1 MSKLGTITRRSFLGL
16 AALAAGGIAV
26 GYYFYRKPFPNPLED
41 DLAEGEASFSPFVK
55 VAADDTITIIVPRA
69 EMGQGVTTTLAALV
83 AEELDVTLDAIV
95 VEHGPAAA
103 AYANIAML
111 SEAVPFPRFDQ
122 STLAELARGGMAVLG
137 KFLAV
142 QGTGGSS
149 STVDAYEKMRMAG
162 AAARETLKAAAAAR
176 LGVAVETLRT
186 EDGRVIAGAS
196 GDSLSYG
203 ELATAAAGLPAPA
216 DIPLRPQSAWKLLG
230 RSLPRTD
237 MLAKVTGAP
246 IFGVDVTLPDM
257 VFATVRMNPHLGG
270 KMLSMDVSTAE
281 AMPGVIRV
289 MPLESYLG
297 SGYAVIARTTWHAFS
312 GADAVVPQWADASY
326 PKDQEEIWKQL
337 EDAVSTPGGS
347 VMRDDGDVD
356 VEFADAPQERVIE
369 AEYRVPFLAHTA
381 MEPMNATA
389 QFRDGVLDIWTPNQV
404 PTLIRTVCARE
415 LGIAEENC
423 RVHTTYL
430 GGGFGRRLEVDYA
443 LYAALIARESEGRP
457 VKVIWTREEDIT
469 HDMYRPAAIG
479 RFRARIGED
488 GFPQAVD
495 MRIAAPSVT
504 RSFVGRLFPSLPM
517 MGADPTIVDGSYNQP
532 YTIPSYRVTAII
544 APASVP
550 VALWR
555 SVGNSYNGF
564 FHECFM
570 DEIATTGGKDPVELR
585 RRLMAD
591 HPTAIG
597 AIDRVAAMADWGGPL
612 AQGRARGFAFTYS
625 FGTWVAEIVEVSDT
639 PAGIRIEKVWIAAD
653 LGLVLDPAIVEAQ
666 IVSGAVYGLSSAI
679 GQEITVADGVIEQT
693 NFHDFDAMRMHQCPA
708 FEVAILQTAARMGGA
723 GEPGTPPAVA
733 ALANAVSALKG
744 ERMRRLPL
752 SSNVL
757 FA

>member
-1 MSKLGTITRRSFLGL
+1 MSKLGKITRRGFLGL
-16 AALAAGGIAV
+16 AALAAGGFAV
-26 GYYFYRKPFPNPLED
+26 GYYFYKKPFPNPLED
-41 DLAEGEASFSPFVK
+41 ELAEGEATFNPFVK
-55 VAADDTITIIVPRA
+55 IASDDTITIIVPRA

-83 AEELDVTLDAIV
+83 AEELDVSLESVV
-95 VEHGPAAA
+95 VEHGPAAT

-122 STLAELARGGMAVLG
+122 STLAELARSGMAVVG

-149 STVDAYEKMRMAG
+149 SAVDAYEKMRMAG

-176 LGVAVETLRT
+176 LGVTVETLKT
-186 EDGRVIAGAS
+186 EAGRVIADRGE
-196 GDSLSYG
+196 SLSYG
-203 ELATAAAGLPAPA
+203 ELAEDAALLPVPA
-216 DIPLRPQSAWKLLG
+216 NIQLRPQADWKLLG
-230 RSLPRTD
+230 KSLPRTD
-237 MLAKVTGAP
+237 MRAKVTGAP

-257 VFATVRMNPHLGG
+257 VFATVRMNPRLGG
-270 KMLSMDVSTAE
+270 KMHSMDASAAE
-281 AMPGVIRV
+281 AMPGVIKV
-289 MPLESYLG
+289 IPLESYLG
-297 SGYAVIARTTWHAFS
+297 SGYAVIARSTWHAFS
-312 GADAVVPQWADASY
+312 AADAVVPRWAAAPY
-326 PKDQEEIWKQL
+326 PKDQGEIWKQL
-337 EDAVSTPGGS
+337 EEAVSEPGGS
-347 VMRDDGDVD
+347 VLRKDGN
-356 VEFADAPQERVIE
+356 VEADFADAPQERVIE
-369 AEYRVPFLAHTA
+369 AEYRVPFLAHAT
-381 MEPMNATA
+381 MEPMNASA
-389 QFRDGVLDIWTPNQV
+389 RFHDGVLDIWAPNQV
-404 PTLIRTVCARE
+404 PTLVRTVCARE
-415 LGIAEENC
+415 LGIDEESC

-443 LYAALIARESEGRP
+443 LYAALIARETDGRP
-457 VKVIWTREEDIT
+457 VKVIWTREEDTT

-479 RFRARIGED
+479 RFRARIGDD

-504 RSFVGRLFPSLPM
+504 RSFIGRLFPSLPM
-517 MGADPTIVDGSYNQP
+517 MGSDPTIVDGSYNQP
-532 YTIPSYRVTAII
+532 YTIPSYRVTSVV
-544 APASVP
+544 APASIP
-550 VALWR
+550 VASWR

-570 DEIATTGGKDPVELR
+570 DEIAAAGGKDPVELR
-585 RRLMAD
+585 RKLMAD

-597 AIDRVAAMADWGGPL
+597 VIDRVAEMADWG
-612 AQGRARGFAFTYS
+612 AQLPQGHARGFAFTYS
-625 FGTWVAEIVEVSDT
+625 FGTWVAEIVEVADT

-653 LGLVLDPAIVEAQ
+653 LGLVLDPAIVETQ
-666 IVSGAVYGLSSAI
+666 LISGAIYGLSSAT

-693 NFHDFDAMRMHQCPA
+693 NFHDFDAMRMHQCPQ
-708 FEVAILQTAARMGGA
+708 FEVVILQTGARMGGA

-752 SSNVL
+752 SPNVI

>member
-1 MSKLGTITRRSFLGL
+1 MSKLGTITRRGFLGL
-16 AALAAGGIAV
+16 AALAAGGFAV
-26 GYYFYRKPFPNPLED
+26 GYYFYKQPFPNPLED
-41 DLAEGEASFSPFVK
+41 DLAEGEATFNPFVK
-55 VAADDTITIIVPRA
+55 IASDDTITIIVPRA

-83 AEELDVTLDAIV
+83 AEELDASLESVV
-95 VEHGPAAA
+95 VEHGPAAS

-122 STLAELARGGMAVLG
+122 STLAELARSGMAVVG
-137 KFLAV
+137 KYLAV

-149 STVDAYEKMRMAG
+149 SAVDAYEKMRMAG
-162 AAARETLKAAAAAR
+162 AAARETLKAAAATR
-176 LGVAVETLRT
+176 LGVNVDRLTT
-186 EDGRVIAGAS
+186 ENGRIVADS
-196 GDSLSYG
+196 GESLSYG
-203 ELATAAAGLPAPA
+203 DLAAEAAALPVPQ
-216 DIPLRPQSAWKLLG
+216 DVQLRPQADWKLLG
-230 RSLPRTD
+230 KSLPRTD

-270 KMLSMDVSTAE
+270 KMHSMDASAAE
-281 AMPGVIRV
+281 AMPGVIKV
-289 MPLESYLG
+289 VPLESYLG
-297 SGYAVIARTTWHAFS
+297 SGYAVIARSTWHAFRA
-312 GADAVVPQWADASY
+312 ADAVVPQWAAASY
-326 PKDQEEIWKQL
+326 PDSQDEIWSQL
-337 EDAVSTPGGS
+337 EQAVAAPGGS
-347 VMRDDGDVD
+347 EMRDDGNVD
-356 VEFADAPQERVIE
+356 TEFADAPQEHIIE
-369 AEYRVPFLAHTA
+369 AEYRVPFLAHAT

-389 QFRDGVLDIWTPNQV
+389 QLRDGVLDIWAPNQV
-404 PTLIRTVCARE
+404 PTLVRTVCARE
-415 LGIAEENC
+415 LGLAEENC

-443 LYAALIARESEGRP
+443 LYAALLARETEGRP
-457 VKVIWTREEDIT
+457 VKVIWTREEDTT
-469 HDMYRPAAIG
+469 HDMYRPAALG
-479 RFRARIGED
+479 RFRARLGED
-488 GFPQAVD
+488 GFPQAVE

-517 MGADPTIVDGSYNQP
+517 MGSDPTIVDGSYNQP
-532 YTIPSYRVTAII
+532 YTIPSYRVTGIV
-544 APASVP
+544 APTSIP
-550 VALWR
+550 VASWR

-570 DEIATTGGKDPVELR
+570 DEIAVAGGKDPIELR
-585 RRLMAD
+585 RKLMAE

-597 AIDRVAAMADWGGPL
+597 VIDRVAEMADWGVQLPE
-612 AQGRARGFAFTYS
+612 GRARGFAFTYS
-625 FGTWVAEIVEVSDT
+625 FGSWVAEIVEVADT

-666 IVSGAVYGLSSAI
+666 LISGAIYGLSSAI
-679 GQEITVADGVIEQT
+679 GQEITVAEGMIEQT
-693 NFHDFDAMRMHQCPA
+693 NFHDFDAMRMHQCPT
-708 FEVAILQTAARMGGA
+708 FEVAILETSARMGGA

-733 ALANAVSALKG
+733 ALANAVSVLKG